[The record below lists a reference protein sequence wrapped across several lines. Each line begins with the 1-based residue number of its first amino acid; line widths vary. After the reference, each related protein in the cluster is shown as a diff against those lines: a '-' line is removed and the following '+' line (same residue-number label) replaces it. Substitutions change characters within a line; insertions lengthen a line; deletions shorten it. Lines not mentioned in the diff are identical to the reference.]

1 MLSLCVVVKNRHI
14 ISLLLFLYP
23 MMATDN
29 NTYDYDTQI
38 QEQLTDYYE
47 AHTNHNLDTSTST
60 DLRLSPEIVQW
71 AEDQDIVSP
80 HTWPFITL
88 EHQRV
93 PQTVNDLLARP
104 VIKAIQVDD
113 TLPITDYF
121 IS

>member
-1 MLSLCVVVKNRHI
+1 ME
-14 ISLLLFLYP
+14 
-23 MMATDN
+23 ADN

-71 AEDQDIVSP
+71 AADQDIVSP
-80 HTWPFITL
+80 HIRHFITL

-93 PQTVNDLLARP
+93 LQTVNDLLARP

-113 TLPITDYF
+113 ALPITDYF